1 MKTVIGLDKKIVF
14 NIVGSDF
21 KISLFLQFS
30 AQVKYS
36 LESFSSNALVQIR
49 VSQSSFLGS
58 VYH

>member
-1 MKTVIGLDKKIVF
+1 MKTVIGLDKKICF

-36 LESFSSNALVQIR
+36 LESLPLFKSGSAKAV
-49 VSQSSFLGS
+49 FLGLCTTKF
-58 VYH
+58 